1 MSLIVVD
8 VESDGP
14 AVGLYS
20 MVCFGAV
27 LVPDGPYKKDERTT
41 FITFSGKTAPIS
53 ESYIEEALS
62 ISGYTRKE
70 HEQFPDPEPIMTDF
84 FDWILWTHE
93 HRTDRPTFIS
103 DNLAFD
109 WQFINYYL
117 HRYCGRNPFGWSG
130 RRIGDL
136 WTGFQSAKG
145 KPKSGWKHLRDT
157 KHTHDPEDDALGN
170 AEALLKMREMGIN
183 I

>member
-1 MSLIVVD
+1 MDWDYDMSLIVVD

-14 AVGLYS
+14 APGLYS

-27 LVPDGPYKKDERTT
+27 EVNNLSNT
-41 FITFSGKTAPIS
+41 FYGETAPIS
-53 ESYIEEALS
+53 DTWQPEALA
-62 ISGYTRKE
+62 ISGITRDR
-70 HEQFPDPEPIMTDF
+70 HLQFADSKLTMNR
-84 FDWILWTHE
+84 FDRWLAQFQK
-93 HRTDRPTFIS
+93 PTFIT
-103 DNLAFD
+103 DNLAYD
-109 WQFINYYL
+109 WQFINYYFAL
-117 HRYCGRNPFGWSG
+117 HFMDNPFGWSG